1 MRKIDNHTILTR
13 FISKEIAEVYKKYSK
28 IGDDEVGLVG
38 AFIDKIEGNG
48 VDFSLYQ
55 DYHSTK
61 ALAETLKDEDNI
73 NLIKLY
79 IFLTTDLKLRE
90 SLIAN
95 DLATVPGTFAD

>member
-48 VDFSLYQ
+48 VDFRLYQ
-55 DYHSTK
+55 DYDNTRS
-61 ALAETLKDEDNI
+61 LAETLENEDNI

-79 IFLTTDLKLRE
+79 IFLTIDLDLKIGLENARGHYEKLR
-90 SLIAN
+90 
-95 DLATVPGTFAD
+95 VKG